1 MMNDKPTTAQE
12 LEELFGKVDFEKLIR
27 DEILKEGAEEFQ
39 RQYDKHL
46 MTTLYG
52 SSFADMVMIHP
63 EVYKSMKY
71 NRPMNVFEKLQAGW
85 WWFGECFDEWCYTMT
100 HDDGEFFNYL
110 QSDYVK
116 YEEDMY
122 YDG

>member
-1 MMNDKPTTAQE
+1 MTEPQEIIINDFIKE
-12 LEELFGKVDFEKLIR
+12 
-27 DEILKEGAEEFQ
+27 LKEQHNEQMNAV
-39 RQYDKHL
+39 L
-46 MTTLYG
+46 L
-52 SSFADMVMIHP
+52 HP
-63 EVYKSMKY
+63 EVYKNMKY

-85 WWFGECFDEWCYTMT
+85 YWIRECFDEWCWTMT

-122 YDG
+122 YVRKGDL